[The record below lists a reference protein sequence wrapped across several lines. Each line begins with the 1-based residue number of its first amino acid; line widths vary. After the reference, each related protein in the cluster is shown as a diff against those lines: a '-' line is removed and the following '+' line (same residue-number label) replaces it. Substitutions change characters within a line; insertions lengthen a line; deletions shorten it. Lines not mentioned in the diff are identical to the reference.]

1 MLPEC
6 GQLEGEVMLRMTM
19 FCASSALCES
29 GLAAEVESGLVFAL
43 AADEPRAYIV
53 WIILLIPPS
62 LSVSGGL
69 SQTELSFT
77 ADGWLFVVKG
87 FLG

>member
-1 MLPEC
+1 M
-6 GQLEGEVMLRMTM
+6 
-19 FCASSALCES
+19 
-29 GLAAEVESGLVFAL
+29 AAEVESGQVFAL
-43 AADEPRAYIV
+43 AADEPRAYVFRMIS
-53 WIILLIPPS
+53 LIPPS

-69 SQTELSFT
+69 SGTELSFT

>member
-1 MLPEC
+1 M
-6 GQLEGEVMLRMTM
+6 
-19 FCASSALCES
+19 
-29 GLAAEVESGLVFAL
+29 AAEVESGLVFAL
-43 AADEPRAYIV
+43 AADEPRAYVV
-53 WIILLIPPS
+53 WIILLIPLS

-69 SQTELSFT
+69 SQTELSYT